1 MAPGPSGSGS
11 NRVTSARA
19 LRSGGSRA
27 SPGSAR
33 AGGGASLLLLL
44 WAPPP
49 RGARTTRP
57 EDPPPLP
64 LPAQLAASLYPTSG
78 FPRWLVSAAAAP
90 EPFWTRFSSPPPT
103 PPPVHGPSG
112 LGPCARGP
120 GPAPP
125 RHARARRPP
134 ARAPPPSPGPRVAPE
149 SGPQPV
155 PPAAALS
162 PAPPPGSRSP
172 HAARDEGVGSARGT
186 SPQEGA
192 GRRARP
198 PPGPVRPGSA
208 ARPCPWAPG
217 VRGAAPRNMT
227 APWAALALL
236 WGSLCAGKNGRGVG
250 GAGRARGAGARC
262 LPTKGGPRPPPRHL
276 HQLAPPRA
284 PR

>member
-1 MAPGPSGSGS
+1 MTLLIQGVTRPGGEARLPTHSGSQGS
-11 NRVTSARA
+11 VRSEAWAPARGARTPRAAAARFRGSRAKWFGVPRRRVCTRA
-19 LRSGGSRA
+19 PPRPALGSGGSCA
-27 SPGSAR
+27 SPGRAR
-33 AGGGASLLLLL
+33 AGGGASLLLFL
-44 WAPPP
+44 WAPPL

-78 FPRWLVSAAAAP
+78 FPRWLVSAAAAQ

-162 PAPPPGSRSP
+162 AAPPPGSRSP

-186 SPQEGA
+186 RPQAGA

-208 ARPCPWAPG
+208 ARPCPRLR
-217 VRGAAPRNMT
+217 V
-227 APWAALALL
+227 
-236 WGSLCAGKNGRGVG
+236 S
-250 GAGRARGAGARC
+250 AGRRRG
-262 LPTKGGPRPPPRHL
+262 T
-276 HQLAPPRA
+276 
-284 PR
+284 